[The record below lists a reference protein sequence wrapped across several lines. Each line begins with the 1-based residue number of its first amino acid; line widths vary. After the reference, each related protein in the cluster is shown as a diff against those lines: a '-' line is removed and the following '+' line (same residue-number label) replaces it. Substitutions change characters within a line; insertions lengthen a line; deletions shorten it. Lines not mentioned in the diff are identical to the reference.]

1 MSSNTRG
8 RPPMN
13 EAERKSIRLEIRL
26 NAAENDLLSRLAKKH
41 NLTKTDVI
49 LKAIHQL
56 EESK

>member
-1 MSSNTRG
+1 
-8 RPPMN
+8 MN

-26 NAAENDLLSRLAKKH
+26 NAAENDLLTNLAHKY